1 MKHGKRKWITQ
12 GKKKVGKKERKK
24 RWKGKIKN
32 KWIYKRQVMGGKR
45 REKDEKNRIKRK
57 RDEGMGDPRKT
68 KERRINNGKRNGR
81 RK

>member
-1 MKHGKRKWITQ
+1 
-12 GKKKVGKKERKK
+12 
-24 RWKGKIKN
+24 
-32 KWIYKRQVMGGKR
+32 MGGKR